1 MEANIKPSQNVRELA
16 RLVGTD
22 FYIVGG
28 FLRNKLLGRKCD
40 DEDLCSPLTLDELEK
55 KLEGSDF
62 SLKMKNKNFGTCKI
76 VCGNKSYDYA
86 TFRKETYKKGHC
98 PDEVEFVKTIEE
110 DVKRR
115 DFTINSIYY
124 NLKTQEIIDPLD
136 GIQDLQRKL
145 VRATSPEILQNDG
158 LRILRMIRLAC
169 EYIFSIEKRTCKIA
183 LANINLVKDLTKS
196 KVIEEIKK
204 LLRQTSKKA
213 TLKSLKLYN
222 KLGVWEKLGLPARK
236 IKLKMV
242 TKCNDRVFG
251 LAIDIVDTIK
261 PASVSYFLEHLFAD
275 TGMTKKQVA
284 QMVNILSGYY
294 DALNHMQN
302 KNFFFKYFENFPSIY
317 QILQKKSKYLAQK
330 YNFFYKY
337 IISHKLVIS
346 VSDLK
351 ITKRDLKKAFPSLPA
366 KMYDK
371 VLLEALSE
379 VFEGKCPNTQEELL
393 KYIGRKHYHNF

>member
-16 RLVGTD
+16 KLVGTD

-169 EYIFSIEKRTCKIA
+169 EYNFSIEKCTCKIA
-183 LANINLVKDLTKS
+183 LANINLVEDLTKS

-251 LAIDIVDTIK
+251 LAIDIVDTVK

-393 KYIGRKHYHNF
+393 KYIGKKHYHNF